1 MAITVTTT
9 YTTNTNSADATHG
22 LGAGGTAGAMG
33 SRNKTSLQGIFSASP
48 IVGYA
53 GAAAVADQADM
64 STSAALKL
72 WFFNNVI
79 KGTDSDGGG
88 AYGLGIFDKDF
99 GAAKG
104 AGLPTPPNLSTSAMT
119 LLPTEGKPATGFV
132 PNPTSPGEGNFGAGD
147 KAAAP
152 EAFISELTADGAA
165 FVGQTIVEA
174 QDLAAQAAEI
184 VSRQGPAAS
193 PPDAG

>member
-119 LLPTEGKPATGFV
+119 LLPT
-132 PNPTSPGEGNFGAGD
+132 GD